1 MSTTESIIT
10 LVYALIGISG
20 ALSIVVFVWGFTI
33 YISRLGTERRIEGI
47 RIMEWGVGLAITSIA
62 LIGVLRL
69 LE

>member
-1 MSTTESIIT
+1 MSTTDTIIT

-20 ALSIVVFVWGFTI
+20 ALSLVVFAWGFVV
-33 YISRLGTERRIEGI
+33 YVSRLGTERRIEGI
-47 RIMEWGVGLAITSIA
+47 WIMEWGVGLVITAII